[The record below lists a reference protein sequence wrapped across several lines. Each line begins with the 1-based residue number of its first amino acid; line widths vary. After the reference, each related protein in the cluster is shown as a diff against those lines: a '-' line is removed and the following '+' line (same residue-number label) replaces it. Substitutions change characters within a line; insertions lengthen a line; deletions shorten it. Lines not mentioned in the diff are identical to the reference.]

1 VPVPV
6 ADPPVVP
13 VPPLLYV
20 PEVEPSV
27 EPVVLPLGVLLFG
40 RFALGAVPLDVLP
53 DVVLSLPLEGV
64 VVEPAPVPFFAFS
77 RATHASIS
85 PAGAFAQARIASLS
99 RLAGTLSRVVGATAP
114 GLMLLPV
121 GD

>member
-40 RFALGAVPLDVLP
+40 RFALGALPLDVLP
-53 DVVLSLPLEGV
+53 DMVLSLPVGALF
-64 VVEPAPVPFFAFS
+64 EPAPVPFFAFS

-85 PAGAFAQARIASLS
+85 PAGVFAHARMASFS

-114 GLMLLPV
+114 GVMLLPA